1 MELTFSSTSTSTWE
15 GSYYLDINRV
25 EKSSVSASFSFLEQD
40 AALQVLG
47 GQSPGGQSWPV
58 SHHEKQV
65 WGPFGAWQRVG
76 VTRSSRETIPSTIKF
91 TGNILEKKGKAGL
104 VREWGGGSY
113 CLLSIEFQFGMMRRK
128 FWIWI
133 VGMVAQ
139 HVNVFHATEQ
149 YFIALVFYHDKRMG
163 EGKRQREKNRQ
174 NLKIVRFLINSAEK
188 LLLPSSMW
196 HTKQNWI
203 SQEILYRKTS
213 SGTC

>member
-104 VREWGGGSY
+104 VRGWGS
-113 CLLSIEFQFGMMRRK
+113 
-128 FWIWI
+128 
-133 VGMVAQ
+133 
-139 HVNVFHATEQ
+139 
-149 YFIALVFYHDKRMG
+149 G
-163 EGKRQREKNRQ
+163 EEGVTVYWVQSFSLGWWE
-174 NLKIVRFLINSAEK
+174 E
-188 LLLPSSMW
+188 
-196 HTKQNWI
+196 
-203 SQEILYRKTS
+203 S
-213 SGTC
+213 SGFGLWGWLHNTWMYFMLPNNIL